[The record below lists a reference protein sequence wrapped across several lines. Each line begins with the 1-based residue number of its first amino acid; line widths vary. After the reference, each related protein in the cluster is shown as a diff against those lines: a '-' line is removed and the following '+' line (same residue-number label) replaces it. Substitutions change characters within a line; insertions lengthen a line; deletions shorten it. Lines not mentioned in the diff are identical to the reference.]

1 MKKYTLQIRITVF
14 VGLIMVISCLL
25 LTVNSL
31 VSARSYYGHYV
42 ELLEEG
48 MIEYDPAL
56 PEGELPQA
64 LNSESRY
71 QDISRRFSA
80 QSVVVMVL
88 IAFLALAFTYRA
100 TGQVLKPLKEL
111 THMAHEINER
121 HLDKRVSPNDAQGE
135 VLELTKSFNRM
146 LERLEEAFLIQK
158 SFASNAAH
166 ELKTPLAV
174 MKSSLQV
181 LKMDPSPS
189 ENDYWEFI
197 NDTEESLE
205 RIIKTVEG
213 LLALA
218 NMEQVEKESAVKLY
232 PLIEAAVQELSVRAE
247 EYGVTLSIAGD
258 NDLQAQGSP
267 SLLYRVF
274 FNLIENAVKYNH
286 DNGNVDITVKQE
298 KGRACVVV
306 EDNGIGM
313 DEKDLSHIF
322 EPFFRV
328 DPSRSQGIPGSGLG
342 LAVVRLIMERYDG
355 EIEVESRKGV
365 GTTFTVIL

>member
-1 MKKYTLQIRITVF
+1 M
-14 VGLIMVISCLL
+14 
-25 LTVNSL
+25 
-31 VSARSYYGHYV
+31 
-42 ELLEEG
+42 
-48 MIEYDPAL
+48 
-56 PEGELPQA
+56 
-64 LNSESRY
+64 
-71 QDISRRFSA
+71 
-80 QSVVVMVL
+80 
-88 IAFLALAFTYRA
+88 
-100 TGQVLKPLKEL
+100 
-111 THMAHEINER
+111 
-121 HLDKRVSPNDAQGE
+121 SPNDAQGE